1 MIQRLMI
8 KVTDTIFI
16 KDFQLIFF
24 SVYKQGRFEI
34 YPRRK
39 EAVNQEFLHM
49 TKKFFKDISVL
60 SLTN

>member
-39 EAVNQEFLHM
+39 EAVNQDQKILQRHFHPVP
-49 TKKFFKDISVL
+49 D
-60 SLTN
+60 

>member
-39 EAVNQEFLHM
+39 EAVNHDQKILQRHFRPVP
-49 TKKFFKDISVL
+49 D
-60 SLTN
+60 

>member
-1 MIQRLMI
+1 MIQRLII

-39 EAVNQEFLHM
+39 EAVNQDQKILQRHFRPVP
-49 TKKFFKDISVL
+49 D
-60 SLTN
+60 

>member
-39 EAVNQEFLHM
+39 EAVNQEFLLLA
-49 TKKFFKDISVL
+49 KNFPEDIVA
-60 SLTN
+60 

>member
-16 KDFQLIFF
+16 RYFQLIFF

-39 EAVNQEFLHM
+39 EAVNHDQKILQRHFRPVP
-49 TKKFFKDISVL
+49 D
-60 SLTN
+60 

>member
-1 MIQRLMI
+1 MIQRLII

-34 YPRRK
+34 YPRGK
-39 EAVNQEFLHM
+39 EAVDQDQKILQRHFHPVP
-49 TKKFFKDISVL
+49 D
-60 SLTN
+60 

>member
-16 KDFQLIFF
+16 NDFQLIFF
-24 SVYKQGRFEI
+24 SVYSLFEI